1 MKCIYCNKP
10 AGLFKLQH
18 QECYEQIKPI
28 FEEVSKV
35 IGLFNS
41 GEITSELAKDKLIKI
56 AINEKLYSEYLKN
69 CTNNNKDIWNTEI
82 ILYCENGLTIS
93 ESKNRAKMIRT
104 GYRYERKPVWNVN
117 NLKLEDNVSFV
128 LTNQSVYMLF
138 SQTSMRYPYNK
149 IVNIGYDKVN
159 LYTYFDVKTTSPH
172 PHRFYINADNRTEDN
187 RLADI
192 CSLLKCFTRLE

>member
-10 AGLFKLQH
+10 AGFFKLQH

-128 LTNQSVYMLF
+128 FTNQSVYMLF

-172 PHRFYINADNRTEDN
+172 PHRFYINTDNRTEDN